1 MAISMRLWSIGKD
14 RSLKSVSKSK
24 LNFENDLENWI
35 IKDPTILDL
44 DLMILGRQVHTDHGG
59 YIDIL
64 GLNKDGD
71 LVVVELKRNKTPRD
85 VIAQCLDYASWV
97 SDLSYE
103 QIIELHKKYTG
114 NILEDSFQS
123 IFDDQSPETLNE
135 NHQIVIVAA
144 SLDDATERIIQYLA
158 DKHSININAVFFNV
172 FEIEGKQV
180 LGRSW
185 LKDPEVIEEKA
196 SKGKR
201 APWTGYLFVNTG
213 IKEGSAREWDL
224 NIQFSYVSAGGGTR
238 WISAIRKLKP
248 GDKIFAYIKGFGY
261 VGYGIV
267 EEEAVPVS
275 EYEIKGKHIVDDL
288 PDEHPW
294 KSQTPT
300 LESGEWLSKVEW
312 IKTFPKDMAKW
323 LPNGFANQ
331 NVVCKLRDR
340 RTFDFLL
347 KEFDIDQEGSG

>member
-1 MAISMRLWSIGKD
+1 MAISMSLWSIGKD

-44 DLMILGRQVHTDHGG
+44 DLMILGWQVHTDYGG

-114 NILEDSFQS
+114 NILEDSFQN
-123 IFDDQSPETLNE
+123 IFDDQLPETLNE

-185 LKDPEVIEEKA
+185 LKDPEVIEEK
-196 SKGKR
+196 
-201 APWTGYLFVNTG
+201 
-213 IKEGSAREWDL
+213 
-224 NIQFSYVSAGGGTR
+224 
-238 WISAIRKLKP
+238 
-248 GDKIFAYIKGFGY
+248 
-261 VGYGIV
+261 
-267 EEEAVPVS
+267 
-275 EYEIKGKHIVDDL
+275 
-288 PDEHPW
+288 
-294 KSQTPT
+294 
-300 LESGEWLSKVEW
+300 
-312 IKTFPKDMAKW
+312 
-323 LPNGFANQ
+323 NG
-331 NVVCKLRDR
+331 V
-340 RTFDFLL
+340 TH
-347 KEFDIDQEGSG
+347 